1 MFLEKIPKIENIS
14 KEEFLRSYVRPQLPV
29 VVKGFTKHWPAN
41 EKWDLDYIKAIAG
54 ERVVPLYDD
63 RPVSHEDGF
72 NEAHAEM
79 KMSAYIDLL
88 KREPTNYRIFLYNLM
103 KEVPGLQKD
112 IRWPDL
118 GLKLVK
124 QLPMLFFGG
133 AGSKVFM
140 HFDIDLSNILHFHFH
155 GKKRCILF
163 PPDQTDYLY
172 KIPHSLIS
180 REDIDFE
187 DPDYVQWPALKKAKG
202 YVVDLEHGDML
213 YMPEG
218 YWHYMKYVT
227 PGFSMSLRSFPG
239 KPANLVKAA
248 YNVFVMRY
256 YDNLMRKWKGQEWI
270 DTKNERAVIETHRK
284 LGITQ

>member
-1 MFLEKIPKIENIS
+1 MFLEKIPEIENIS

-29 VVKGFTKHWPAN
+29 VIKGFTRDWPAF
-41 EKWDLDYIKAIAG
+41 EKWDLDYIKTIAG

-63 RPVSHEDGF
+63 RPVSHKDGF

-79 KMSAYIDLL
+79 RMAAYIDLL
-88 KREPTNYRIFLYNLM
+88 KSEPTNYRIFLYNLM

-112 IRWPDL
+112 ICWPDL

-155 GKKRCILF
+155 GKKRCVLF
-163 PPDQTDYLY
+163 PPDQSDYLY

-180 REDIDFE
+180 REDIDF
-187 DPDYVQWPALKKAKG
+187 DAPDYEQWPALKEATG
-202 YVVDLEHGDML
+202 YVADLEHGDML

-239 KPANLVKAA
+239 KPANLMKAA
-248 YNVFVMRY
+248 YNVFVMRH

-270 DTKNERAVIETHRK
+270 DAKNERAVIETHRK
-284 LGITQ
+284 LGITR